1 MTGEGILVVEDD
13 GLIALHLTETLENA
27 GYRVLGP
34 AFSGESVLQD
44 LTTSPLPDLILMDV
58 GLAGSLDGIETAAQI
73 RKRSSVPI
81 IFITAYSTERML
93 DRMKDIRHNGIIHK
107 PFDVGDLLALIQK
120 TIESP
125 AS

>member
-27 GYRVLGP
+27 GYRVIGP

-44 LTTSPLPDLILMDV
+44 FASSPPPDLILMDV

-73 RKRSSVPI
+73 RKRSPVPI

-93 DRMKDIRHNGIIHK
+93 ERMKDVSHHSIIQK
-107 PFDVGDLLALIQK
+107 PFTIADLLKLIRK
-120 TIESP
+120 TTESP